1 MFFYFYLVMSRCS
14 YFSSSIISDGGMPKV
29 SGKPKEKAITK
40 IQDKANVT
48 ITDIPIFSIKVIIG
62 GMRMVA
68 IQLPIEVACRAND
81 LIRLGNISHMM
92 IGLISVIIIVSFAF
106 ITYISSFYKHF
117 SIGVD

>member
-1 MFFYFYLVMSRCS
+1 
-14 YFSSSIISDGGMPKV
+14 MPKV

-48 ITDIPIFSIKVIIG
+48 ITDIPIFSMKAIIS

-92 IGLISVIIIVSFAF
+92 RIGLF
-106 ITYISSFYKHF
+106 
-117 SIGVD
+117 